1 MDENQVQE
9 TGMERFRRLQAEAK
23 ALGITGK
30 HNTAEYVTL
39 IAQKKAELEN
49 PAPVIETP
57 EAPAANIDVAP
68 PTEVPY
74 ELSDDQAAKIDA
86 EMKHRFEAEE
96 KFRETR
102 RLITERAG
110 IIAESELLGIAV
122 DLPENA
128 TELQIARARVKLG
141 IEKTQEKPS
150 PETVA
155 IEASKRNYY
164 EFMNIEQR
172 DASHSTNPGGKYM
185 IHLIAGQIH
194 VLTEWH
200 VKHFKKKAVTP
211 VYERRDTGIEAGPN
225 TVGKLAQECVKVRG
239 EPRWMFEYLGEAPQ
253 DAPFGLVTDVKIL
266 NELRQ
271 TV

>member
-1 MDENQVQE
+1 MDEKQVQE
-9 TGMERFRRLQAEAK
+9 TGMERFRRVQAEAK
-23 ALGITGK
+23 ALGITGQHK
-30 HNTAEYVTL
+30 ADEYETL
-39 IAQKKAELEN
+39 IAEKKAGGQETETAS
-49 PAPVIETP
+49 PATIESGLT
-57 EAPAANIDVAP
+57 
-68 PTEVPY
+68 
-74 ELSDDQAAKIDA
+74 DDEAAKIDA
-86 EMKHRFEAEE
+86 EMKYRFEAEE
-96 KFRETR
+96 KIREQR
-102 RLITERAG
+102 RIQTEKAG
-110 IIAESELLGIAV
+110 IVAESESLGIAV
-122 DLPENA
+122 DLPENP
-128 TELQIARARVKLG
+128 TELQLAKARVKLG
-141 IEKTQEKPS
+141 IEKTQVKPS

-200 VKHFKKKAVTP
+200 VKHFKQKSITP
-211 VYERRDTGIEAGPN
+211 VYERRDTGITPGPN
-225 TVGKLAQECVKVRG
+225 TVGELAQKCVKVRG

-253 DAPFGLVTDVKIL
+253 DAPFGLVTDMKVL